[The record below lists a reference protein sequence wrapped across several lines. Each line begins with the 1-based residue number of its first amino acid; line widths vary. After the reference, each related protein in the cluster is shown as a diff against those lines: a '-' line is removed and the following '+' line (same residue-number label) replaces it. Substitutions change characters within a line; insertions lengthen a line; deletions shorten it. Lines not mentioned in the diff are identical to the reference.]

1 MRGCNEA
8 SALASLLKCQTSDE
22 VLFDGLFLTFY
33 AGRFCAIVWNA
44 SMTVKFFWN
53 FSLKKSERLGLTAMR
68 HCPPGSRS
76 VDKCRNDFVR
86 RPSKTTYPNQKLDV
100 FSTGFVSSI
109 VKLKRF
115 S

>member
-44 SMTVKFFWN
+44 SDDCEVLLELFFEE
-53 FSLKKSERLGLTAMR
+53 K
-68 HCPPGSRS
+68 
-76 VDKCRNDFVR
+76 
-86 RPSKTTYPNQKLDV
+86 
-100 FSTGFVSSI
+100 
-109 VKLKRF
+109 
-115 S
+115 